1 MIRGFEG
8 WSLRRVGLAAV
19 CAVALVQIALGM
31 AGLAA
36 AAAGVDWPRPTVVRD
51 WQRALEIVAFG
62 ALAAHLLLGA
72 RRDARAEH
80 LGALLL
86 LIAVFFA
93 HPPIL
98 ALADA
103 LPPDWARS
111 VLGVRSFT
119 VDAFVPALAW
129 LFVRDFPRA
138 LEWPRSAAFV
148 RTMIAL
154 SLAVAFGLIA
164 ANVAIV
170 ARADLGAFATLAR
183 TDPYGLYWTLVF
195 GLLLPVLPFALWR
208 TRHAPLD
215 ERRRIGLLSGG
226 LMAAGILPVLV
237 AVLPPISPTFNRFIH
252 GAWAETFLIPLNLL
266 MILSVAATTTYSVV
280 VQRVLDVRTVLRM
293 AAQYWLA
300 AAVVA
305 ALAGIPFALILRL
318 LYQARDQPLA
328 SLFRGS
334 RPLTLLALL
343 AAGVVVLAL
352 RRQVMLAVDR
362 VFFREPYDPEQ
373 ILAALTRESRAAEST
388 ERLARWVMEQIE
400 RALHPE
406 SIGMLVAST
415 QGTEFLPV
423 ASGLRPLPRASPLAA
438 RLSGHARPL
447 VVDWARPGAP
457 LRDLPDDTRVW
468 LGDAGASLLVP
479 LLGSAGELDGILA
492 LGPKRSELPY
502 SRQDQLLL
510 EAVGGAAGIGLEN
523 RRLRGSAGQRRAPVV
538 ETRASECPGCGRI
551 AASDVRRCAE
561 CGKGT
566 RPAALPEELFGK
578 FRLERRIGEG
588 GMGVVYGAT
597 DLTLA
602 RRVALKTM
610 PRTSPEDAEL
620 LRREARAMAAIT
632 HPNLALIL
640 GAETWQGTPV
650 LVLEYLAGGT
660 LETRIGDGPL
670 APREAFEI
678 AYRMARVLER
688 LHARGL
694 LHRDVK
700 PSNVGFS
707 EDGEPKLL
715 DFGLVQI
722 LRDVIPER
730 PHSLEAPIQATG
742 FAGTPLYMSPE
753 ALDARRP
760 GPGFDL
766 WGLMVVA
773 FEAIAG
779 RHPFEQSSATATL
792 AAIRGGWTDEIAG
805 LLPPEALAAREL
817 FASALAADPRRR
829 PETAAELA
837 ERLRATA
844 DALGARSAS
853 EQRLPA

>member
-1 MIRGFEG
+1 MRQSLEG
-8 WSLRRVGLAAV
+8 WPLGRVGVGAI
-19 CAVALVQIALGM
+19 CAVALVQIALGL
-31 AGLAA
+31 AGLAV
-36 AAAGVDWPRPTVVRD
+36 AAAGVDWPRPTAVRD
-51 WQRALEIVAFG
+51 WQRALEILAFG
-62 ALAAHLLLGA
+62 ALAAHLLLGS
-72 RRDARAEH
+72 RRDARAVS

-98 ALADA
+98 ALALA
-103 LPPDWARS
+103 LPPEWSRLA
-111 VLGVRSFT
+111 LGVRSFT

-129 LFVRDFPRA
+129 IFVRDFPRA

-148 RTMIAL
+148 RAMIAL
-154 SLAVAFGLIA
+154 SLTVAIALIA

-170 ARADLGAFATLAR
+170 ARSQPGLLASLAR
-183 TDPYGLYWTLVF
+183 TDPTGFYWTLVF

-208 TRHAPLD
+208 TRHAPPD

-226 LMAAGILPVLV
+226 LMAAGILPALV
-237 AVLPPISPTFNRFIH
+237 AVVPPLFPALTSFIR
-252 GAWAETFLIPLNLL
+252 GPWGETFLIPLNLL
-266 MILSVAATTTYSVV
+266 MILAVAATTTYSVV
-280 VQRVLDVRTVLRM
+280 VQHVLDVRTVLRM

-300 AAVVA
+300 TAVVA
-305 ALAGIPFALILRL
+305 ALAGIPFAWIVRL
-318 LYQARDQPLA
+318 LYQGREQSLA

-334 RPLTLLALL
+334 RPLTLFALL
-343 AAGVVVLAL
+343 AVGVAVLRL

-362 VFFREPYDPEQ
+362 VFFRESYDPEH

-388 ERLARWVMEQIE
+388 DRLARWVMEQIE

-406 SIGMLVAST
+406 SIGLLVAST

-423 ASGLRPLPRASPLAA
+423 ASGLRPLAQESPLAVRLA
-438 RLSGHARPL
+438 RHGRPL
-447 VVDWARPGAP
+447 VVDLARPTGP
-457 LRDLPDDTRVW
+457 LRELPEDNRVW
-468 LGDAGASLLVP
+468 LGDTGASMLVP

-502 SRQDQLLL
+502 SRQDELLL

-523 RRLRGSAGQRRAPVV
+523 RRLRDSAGRRSAPVV
-538 ETRASECPGCGRI
+538 ESRASECPACGRI
-551 AASDVRRCAE
+551 AASEVRVCPE
-561 CGKGT
+561 CGQGM
-566 RPAALPEELFGK
+566 RQAALPEELFGK

-610 PRTSPEDAEL
+610 PRTSPEAAEQ

-640 GAETWQGTPV
+640 GAETWLGTPV

-660 LETRIGDGPL
+660 LESRISAGPL
-670 APREAFEI
+670 LPREVLEI

-688 LHARGL
+688 LHTTGL

-722 LRDVIPER
+722 LRDVNPER
-730 PHSLEAPIQATG
+730 SNSLLAPIEATG
-742 FAGTPLYMSPE
+742 LAGTPLYMSPE

-766 WGLMVVA
+766 WGLMVVS
-773 FEAIAG
+773 FEALTG
-779 RHPFEQSSATATL
+779 RHPFEQKSASATL
-792 AAIRGGWTDEIAG
+792 AAIRRGWTDEIAER
-805 LLPPEALAAREL
+805 LPPDAMPLREL
-817 FASALAADPRRR
+817 FESALAADARRR

-837 ERLRATA
+837 LRLRAAAESFTTTS
-844 DALGARSAS
+844 SA
-853 EQRLPA
+853 A